1 MIEEKTKSLKARFLL
16 LTTLVFCVIAG
27 VSFVFISQIN
37 KSVTHALGSRFAE
50 NQLLYDKAR
59 VLLPLSREVALARK
73 LADSTQIKLWA
84 KNEND
89 PELKKNALRELEDYR
104 RFFRDGSYFF
114 VIHKSLNYYF
124 NDNKNS
130 YQGRQ
135 LRYRI
140 SITDPED
147 GWYFSAIQSGEPHQL
162 NVDFDE
168 HLGVTKVWINVPVRE
183 NNEVLGVIGTGIDLT
198 TFIQTILIGR
208 YDGITNIFLEKSG
221 AIQAHPDVSSIDFR
235 TLTKDPAN
243 RKTIFQLIENPSDQ
257 EKLKIAMEAVR
268 SGKRETATF
277 FLALNGQNHL
287 AGVTY
292 LPNIRWFNLTLISL
306 DQLVPKRYFTLVVI
320 LLFFSLL
327 VASAV
332 IAYLLNKT
340 VLSRVATLNASVE
353 QMMGGNLNV
362 SLDTGDNDE
371 IGSLT
376 RNFSTM
382 AKTIRTNTETLEK
395 EVSERT
401 EELKRLS
408 ERDSMTKLFNRRGMM
423 ERWESEINRISRSG
437 TQLGVLILDIDLFK
451 KINDNYGHKVGDF
464 VITSVATALRN
475 AIRSYDHCA
484 RWGGEE
490 FLILLPDCTEDGLTA
505 TAEKV
510 LQSIRGLGIEVG
522 ESTVSV
528 TVSIGGYLASYDE
541 SPDSM
546 ISKADLA
553 MYEGK
558 KQGRDRYVRYTETL
572 GRKQEAAEI
581 SIA

>member
-37 KSVTHALGSRFAE
+37 KSVIHALGSRFAE
-50 NQLLYDKAR
+50 NQLLYDKTR

-73 LADSTQIKLWA
+73 LANSTQIKLWA
-84 KNEND
+84 RDENN
-89 PELKKNALRELEDYR
+89 PELKANALRELEDYR
-104 RFFRDGSYFF
+104 RFFKDGSYFF

-124 NDNKNS
+124 NDSKNS
-130 YQGRQ
+130 YQGQQ
-135 LRYRI
+135 LRYKV
-140 SITDPED
+140 SMADPED

-162 NVDFDE
+162 NVDYDE
-168 HLGVTKVWINVPVRE
+168 HLSVTKVWINVPVRE
-183 NNEVLGVIGTGIDLT
+183 DNEVLGVIGTGIDLT

-208 YDGITNIFLEKSG
+208 YDGITNIFLEKGG

-243 RKTIFQLIENPSDQ
+243 RKTIFQLIRNPSDQ
-257 EKLKIAMEAVR
+257 EKLKSSMETVR

-277 FLALNGQNHL
+277 FLPLNGQNYL

-320 LLFFSLL
+320 LLVFSLL

-353 QMMGGNLNV
+353 QMMEGNLDV

-376 RNFSTM
+376 RNFSAM

-408 ERDSMTKLFNRRGMM
+408 ERDSMTKLLNRRGMM
-423 ERWESEINRISRSG
+423 ERWESEMNRISRSG
-437 TQLGVLILDIDLFK
+437 TKLGVLILDIDLFK

-490 FLILLPDCTEDGLTA
+490 FLILLPDCTEDGLKA

-510 LQSIRGLGIEVG
+510 LESIRGLGIEVG

-528 TVSIGGYLASYDE
+528 TVSIGGYLASHDE

-558 KQGRDRYVRYTETL
+558 KLGRDRYVRYAEKL
-572 GRKQEAAEI
+572 GREQEAAEI